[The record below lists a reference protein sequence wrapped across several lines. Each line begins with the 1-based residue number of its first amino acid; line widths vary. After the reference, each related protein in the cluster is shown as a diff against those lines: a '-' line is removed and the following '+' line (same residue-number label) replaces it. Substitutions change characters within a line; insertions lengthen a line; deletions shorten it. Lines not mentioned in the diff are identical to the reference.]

1 MVCPSR
7 WTESELIAVETFFSL
22 YVAGKLK
29 WMTRFP
35 DANPTFGKWINRR
48 YKSSDK
54 SLLYYYPQMKRE
66 INKKPYTFIRM
77 QVGGRRMREANQSIK
92 ANVFWN
98 LMSTS
103 LPSWKPACTWSLL
116 YAHVQ
121 HNPKINKN
129 SRAKILDQQCRDIAI
144 WWEVSRAT
152 RAECYLNCHKD
163 TRIKLKH
170 ENAIIVSCAAQIKLS
185 HFTRLTLIYDSW
197 FTTLEMSNRHELD
210 FDRWPTH

>member
-1 MVCPSR
+1 M
-7 WTESELIAVETFFSL
+7 A
-22 YVAGKLK
+22 
-29 WMTRFP
+29 
-35 DANPTFGKWINRR
+35 
-48 YKSSDK
+48 DK

-66 INKKPYTFIRM
+66 INKKLYTFIGM

-103 LPSWKPACTWSLL
+103 LPSWKPACTRSLCTPTSSN
-116 YAHVQ
+116 Q

-129 SRAKILDQQCRDIAI
+129 SRTKILDQQCRDIAI

-152 RAECYLNCHKD
+152 RAECYLDCHKD
-163 TRIKLKH
+163 STIVKVKD
-170 ENAIIVSCAAQIKLS
+170 ENAIIVSCAAQVKLS
-185 HFTRLTLIYDSW
+185 HFTRLTLVYDSW

-210 FDRWPTH
+210 FDRWLTH